1 MAFDE
6 TVLAGTTGWTIDVLM
21 RDSSSGLPKTGI
33 DAADVQF
40 SYVRAGGTA
49 PPEWYELSSSTW
61 QELSSSYA
69 PGLYRLTVPNEAIA
83 PGADAVTLFIS
94 TSGAIPRCLRI
105 GLINANLR
113 DATRLGLSAL
123 PNAAAGSSGGLP
135 TVDANN
141 AVKLQA
147 GSGANQILLNEGKV
161 TVGTNS
167 DKSGYGLSSAA
178 LTDVAAAVWD
188 RLTSAITTAG
198 SIGKYLLDKIV
209 GTIADGTHH
218 PQSGDSYERLGTPA
232 TGTIAADI
240 ASVKQDTAAL
250 EGRLTA
256 DRAQYLDNLNVSG
269 TLAHTGNA
277 DTFKADVSNLA
288 TSSQVNNVQAEV
300 QKLTDMTQTTGNP
313 VYRRFKQEALET
325 APTGGGGLTPTQAA
339 QLANADAMATE
350 WDGMVVNGVFT
361 AAALQNSPVG
371 TGGFTTQDRERLNDI
386 FTRVQSVTAGQITVT
401 SPFGSG
407 TTINLVAGDSYSLS
421 WSRSGW
427 PDLTNATITLILQS
441 GSQRFTVSCSAS
453 ETTVTAN
460 IPASLTRQLRGKT
473 WEYSVRVTKDDGF
486 ERTPVSGLVVV
497 KTVPL

>member
-1 MAFDE
+1 M
-6 TVLAGTTGWTIDVLM
+6 
-21 RDSSSGLPKTGI
+21 
-33 DAADVQF
+33 
-40 SYVRAGGTA
+40 
-49 PPEWYELSSSTW
+49 
-61 QELSSSYA
+61 
-69 PGLYRLTVPNEAIA
+69 
-83 PGADAVTLFIS
+83 
-94 TSGAIPRCLRI
+94 
-105 GLINANLR
+105 
-113 DATRLGLSAL
+113 
-123 PNAAAGSSGGLP
+123 
-135 TVDANN
+135 
-141 AVKLQA
+141 
-147 GSGANQILLNEGKV
+147 
-161 TVGTNS
+161 
-167 DKSGYGLSSAA
+167 
-178 LTDVAAAVWD
+178 TDVAAAVWD

-256 DRAQYLDNLNVSG
+256 GRAQYLDNLNVSG

-288 TSSQVNNVQAEV
+288 TSSQVNNLQAEV
-300 QKLTDMTQTTGNP
+300 EKLTEMTQTTGTP
-313 VYRRFKQEALET
+313 TYRRFKQEALEMT
-325 APTGGGGLTPTQAA
+325 PAAGLTPQQAA
-339 QLANADAMATE
+339 QLANAGAMATE

-386 FTRVQSVTAGQITVT
+386 FTRVQPVTAGQITVI

-407 TTINLVAGDSYSLS
+407 TTINLVAGNSYSLS